1 MVRLHREGDSVT
13 KAKAPYKPPYKF
25 VEVVWEDAASN
36 SETWVTAKEITAPEE
51 VITRGWLVR
60 DEPKY
65 VAVASSVSNED
76 LEEDHVGNTLTIP
89 RGMIMTMR
97 ELRLTTAT
105 VRIKK
110 PRPAAIGATEPT

>member
-1 MVRLHREGDSVT
+1 MGGETGAEPFAAGGLVS
-13 KAKAPYKPPYKF
+13 AAI
-25 VEVVWEDAASN
+25 VWSLVAE
-36 SETWVTAKEITAPEE
+36 
-51 VITRGWLVR
+51 VR

-65 VAVASSVSNED
+65 VAIASSVSNED

-105 VRIKK
+105 ARVKK
-110 PRPAAIGATEPT
+110 SVPATAE

>member
-1 MVRLHREGDSVT
+1 MT
-13 KAKAPYKPPYKF
+13 KLKSPYKPPYKF

-97 ELRLTTAT
+97 ELRLTTA
-105 VRIKK
+105 REKQAKK
-110 PRPAAIGATEPT
+110 PPAAVITVTEPA

>member
-1 MVRLHREGDSVT
+1 MRVKPT
-13 KAKAPYKPPYKF
+13 YKPPYKF

-51 VITRGWLVR
+51 VITRGWLIR

-65 VAVASSVSNED
+65 VAIASSVSNED

-97 ELRLTTAT
+97 ELRLTTAI
-105 VRIKK
+105 VKVKK
-110 PRPAAIGATEPT
+110 PKAPTAAPAES

>member
-1 MVRLHREGDSVT
+1 MT
-13 KAKAPYKPPYKF
+13 KSKPTYKPPYKF

-36 SETWVTAKEITAPEE
+36 SETWVIAKEITGPEE

-60 DEPKY
+60 DETKY

-89 RGMIMTMR
+89 RGMIMSMR
-97 ELRLTTAT
+97 ELRLTTAKAKAA
-105 VRIKK
+105 RK
-110 PRPAAIGATEPT
+110 PRKLVPVAEPVA